1 MKKSQDFV
9 LLGIDDITGAD
20 IRLLR
25 QILGLSTKEIA
36 EIAGYHPSTI
46 HSMECSFY
54 RPKSRLFFALAHALK
69 ERPELRERVTKF
81 QTYLSLLD
89 NFSRQAE
96 EVSGD

>member
-9 LLGIDDITGAD
+9 LLGIDEITGGD

-25 QILGLSTKEIA
+25 QILGLSTK